1 MKSKIYILTY
11 QREKKVLFDTIGKV
25 LNSTD
30 IGNTEINVINNY
42 RKLNLP
48 KEFSKINVIN
58 NETRPDWPNGNM
70 PKIGISSNTWI
81 QRFK

>member
-11 QREKKVLFDTIGKV
+11 QREKVLFDTIGKV

-58 NETRPDWPNGNM
+58 NETRPDWSNGNM
-70 PKIGISSNTWI
+70 
-81 QRFK
+81 